1 MIDVYLFIFIFC
13 YLHLNYALLIYY
25 IIYNLF
31 LNMDSKD
38 VIIMFSEE
46 LTQKKIKVESLK
58 DLKSGSLFL

>member
-1 MIDVYLFIFIFC
+1 
-13 YLHLNYALLIYY
+13 
-25 IIYNLF
+25 
-31 LNMDSKD
+31 MDSKD